1 MLGKHHETL
10 ELLFLGQQGD
20 DKEIRQH
27 WKYVKKHQTTWM
39 RHQRMLG
46 NIGGHGKKKFLVIK
60 SVEKML
66 NNDGKMVKNTRKT
79 LRHIK

>member
-1 MLGKHHETL
+1 
-10 ELLFLGQQGD
+10 
-20 DKEIRQH
+20 
-27 WKYVKKHQTTWM
+27 
-39 RHQRMLG
+39 MLG

>member
-1 MLGKHHETL
+1 
-10 ELLFLGQQGD
+10 
-20 DKEIRQH
+20 
-27 WKYVKKHQTTWM
+27 M

-79 LRHIK
+79 LRHIKQCQNIPTNLEKTLKIARKMLKDIEKNKSKPN